1 LSRLTAAIGRQLH
14 YPSGICGRL
23 IASTM
28 IIANRVSNR
37 IAINALEIKSDELV
51 LELGCGSGYAIHA
64 LDALRSA
71 KCVFGIDHSMTM
83 LKQAA
88 RLNSAGVREHRI
100 HLLRGRV
107 DALPLSDNSI
117 DKVLGVHVVYFA
129 NETTVREVYRVLCRG
144 GRLVLVATE
153 KKIMKSWGFDV
164 SHRLFEQ
171 QELAQLLVNGGF
183 AAEELQVIP
192 VPLMPGVRGLLAIA
206 TKGN

>member
-14 YPSGICGRL
+14 YPSGLCGRL
-23 IASTM
+23 IAGTM
-28 IIANRVSNR
+28 VIANRGSNR
-37 IAINALEIKSDELV
+37 IAISALQSKPGELV
-51 LELGCGSGYAIHA
+51 LELGCGIGHAIHA

-71 KCVFGIDHSMTM
+71 KCIFAIDHSETM

-88 RLNSAGVREHRI
+88 RLNSAGVRGHRI
-100 HLLRGRV
+100 QLLRGRI

-117 DKVLGVHVVYFA
+117 DKIFGVHVVYFA
-129 NETTVREVYRVLCRG
+129 NETSIREVYRVLCRG

-153 KKIMKSWGFDV
+153 KKIMKSWGFGV
-164 SHRLFEQ
+164 SHRLFER

-192 VPLMPGVRGLLAIA
+192 VSLMLGVRGLLAIA